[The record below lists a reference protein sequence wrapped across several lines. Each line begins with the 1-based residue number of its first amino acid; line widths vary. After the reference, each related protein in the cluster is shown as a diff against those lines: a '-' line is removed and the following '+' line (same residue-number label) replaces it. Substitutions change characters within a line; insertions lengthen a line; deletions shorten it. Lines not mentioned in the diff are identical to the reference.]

1 MRTDDAV
8 EAVSDVTRRA
18 DEHFNSEP
26 IASLLQVKNYE
37 NQRKLTQPLK
47 DGGAKQVRA
56 RDVVVSNPT
65 YIYLLRRITLFLR
78 FFFYIQ

>member
-1 MRTDDAV
+1 MTPRV
-8 EAVSDVTRRA
+8 EQTNISTVSQR
-18 DEHFNSEP
+18 EP

-65 YIYLLRRITLFLR
+65 YMYLLRRFTLFLP
-78 FFFYIQ
+78 FFF